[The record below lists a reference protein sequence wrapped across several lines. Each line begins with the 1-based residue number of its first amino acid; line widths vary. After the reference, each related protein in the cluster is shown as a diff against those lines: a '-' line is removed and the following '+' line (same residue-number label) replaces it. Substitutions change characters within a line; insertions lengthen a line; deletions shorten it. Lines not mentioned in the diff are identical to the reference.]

1 MPQCPRK
8 PVVIG
13 LLGGVAAGKTAVAKA
28 FAAHGL
34 EVIDADQLAREVAA
48 RPEIRGRLRDRFGP
62 GVFAGGGSLDRDRL
76 ASLIFRDEAARK
88 DLEAILHPFIRH
100 SITTDLESA
109 LRRGVSVVL
118 DAPLLLEGGLI
129 DRCDICVFVEAS
141 PASRRDRAR
150 QRGWDEGE
158 LEKREAAQAP
168 LSVKKNRC
176 AYTIGSDGPLT
187 EIAQKV
193 AAVLQAIAARSTPR
207 K

>member
-1 MPQCPRK
+1 M
-8 PVVIG
+8 
-13 LLGGVAAGKTAVAKA
+13 
-28 FAAHGL
+28 
-34 EVIDADQLAREVAA
+34 
-48 RPEIRGRLRDRFGP
+48 
-62 GVFAGGGSLDRDRL
+62 
-76 ASLIFRDEAARK
+76 
-88 DLEAILHPFIRH
+88 
-100 SITTDLESA
+100 
-109 LRRGVSVVL
+109 VL

-187 EIAQKV
+187 EIAQKA